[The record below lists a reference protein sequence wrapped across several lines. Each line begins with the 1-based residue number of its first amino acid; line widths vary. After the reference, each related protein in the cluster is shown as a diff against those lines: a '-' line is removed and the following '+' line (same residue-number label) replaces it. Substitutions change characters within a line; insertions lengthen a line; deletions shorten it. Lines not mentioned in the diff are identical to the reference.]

1 MNKSEL
7 KDVLKASYMPQSKAA
22 AYLQKTQGYSY
33 DPQLSSMQQK
43 VFLNRDGK
51 PVITQRGSTRL
62 ADWLIEDPAA
72 MFGYT
77 NTTRVKQA
85 KQLAKDTKN
94 KYGMDATMVSHS
106 LGGYLSEQAAKATPQ
121 SEVYTYNKAAGLP
134 SVFSSIP
141 KTQHD
146 YRTPLDIPS
155 FLGQYQKGD
164 KETVSGSYNP
174 IEAHNIKYL

>member
-43 VFLNRDGK
+43 VFLNREGK
-51 PVITQRGSTRL
+51 PVITQRGSKRL
-62 ADWLIEDPAA
+62 SDWLIEDPAA
-72 MFGYT
+72 LIGYT
-77 NTTRVKQA
+77 NTTRVAQA

-94 KYGMDATMVSHS
+94 KYGVDATITGHS
-106 LGGYLSEQAAKATPQ
+106 LGGYLAEQGKTKG

-134 SVFSSIP
+134 SVFSNIP

-146 YRTPLDIPS
+146 YRTPLDITS
-155 FLGQYQKGD
+155 FLGQYQRGD

-174 IEAHNIKYL
+174 IETHDIKYL

>member
-1 MNKSEL
+1 MNRSEL

-22 AYLQKTQGYSY
+22 AYLQKTQGYTY

-43 VFLNRDGK
+43 VFLNREGK
-51 PVITQRGSTRL
+51 PVISQRGSTRL
-62 ADWLIEDPAA
+62 SDWAYEDPAA
-72 MFGYT
+72 LFGYT

-85 KQLAKDTKN
+85 KQLAKDTKE
-94 KYGMDATMVSHS
+94 KYGVDATMAAHS
-106 LGGYLSEQAAKATPQ
+106 LGGYFSEQAAKATPQ
-121 SEVYTYNKAAGLP
+121 SEVYTYNKASGLP

>member
-7 KDVLKASYMPQSKAA
+7 KDVLKASYMPQKKAA
-22 AYLQKTQGYSY
+22 AYLEKRQGYSY

-43 VFLNRDGK
+43 VFLNREGK
-51 PVITQRGSTRL
+51 PIITQRGSTRL
-62 ADWLIEDPAA
+62 SDWLIEDPASLI
-72 MFGYT
+72 GYT
-77 NTTRVKQA
+77 NTTRVAQA

-94 KYGMDATMVSHS
+94 KYGVDVTITGHS
-106 LGGYLSEQAAKATPQ
+106 LGGYLAEQGKTKG
-121 SEVYTYNKAAGLP
+121 SEVYTYNKAAGIP
-134 SVFSSIP
+134 SIFSSIP

-155 FLGQYQKGD
+155 FLGQYQRGN

-174 IEAHNIKYL
+174 IETHDIKYL

>member
-43 VFLNRDGK
+43 VFLNKDGK

-62 ADWLIEDPAA
+62 SDWLIEDPAA
-72 MFGYT
+72 MVGFT
-77 NTTRVKQA
+77 NTSRVAQA
-85 KQLAKDTKN
+85 KQIAKATKD
-94 KYGMDATMVSHS
+94 KYGVDATVTGHS
-106 LGGYLSEQAAKATPQ
+106 LGGYLAAQGKRKG
-121 SEVYTYNKAAGLP
+121 SDVYTYNKAAGLP

-141 KTQHD
+141 KTKHD
-146 YRTPLDIPS
+146 
-155 FLGQYQKGD
+155 
-164 KETVSGSYNP
+164 
-174 IEAHNIKYL
+174 

>member
-22 AYLQKTQGYSY
+22 AYMEKKHGYSY

-43 VFLNRDGK
+43 VFINKEGK
-51 PVITQRGSTRL
+51 PIITQRGSTRVS
-62 ADWLIEDPAA
+62 DWLIEDPAA
-72 MFGYT
+72 LVGYS
-77 NTTRVKQA
+77 NTSRVKEA
-85 KQLAKDTKN
+85 KQLAKATKE
-94 KYGMDATMVSHS
+94 KYGVDATVTGHS
-106 LGGYLSEQAAKATPQ
+106 LGGYLAEKGATKG

-134 SVFSSIP
+134 SVFSNIP

-155 FLGQYQKGD
+155 FLGQYQRGD
-164 KETVSGSYNP
+164 KETVSGSWNP
-174 IEAHNIKYL
+174 IETHNIKYL

>member
-1 MNKSEL
+1 MNRSEL

-22 AYLQKTQGYSY
+22 AYLEKRQGYTY

-43 VFLNRDGK
+43 VFLNREGK
-51 PVITQRGSTRL
+51 PIITQRGSTRVS
-62 ADWLIEDPAA
+62 DWLIEDPAA
-72 MFGYT
+72 MVGFT
-77 NTTRVKQA
+77 NTSRVAQA

-94 KYGMDATMVSHS
+94 KYGIDATITGHS
-106 LGGYLSEQAAKATPQ
+106 LGGYLAEKGKTKG

-155 FLGQYQKGD
+155 FLGQYQEGD
-164 KETVSGSYNP
+164 KNTVSGSWNP
-174 IEAHNIKYL
+174 IASHNLNYL

>member
-1 MNKSEL
+1 MNRSER

-22 AYLQKTQGYSY
+22 AYLQKTQGYTY

-43 VFLNRDGK
+43 VFLNREGK

-62 ADWLIEDPAA
+62 SDWLIEDPAA
-72 MFGYT
+72 LFGYT

-85 KQLAKDTKN
+85 KQLAKDTKE
-94 KYGMDATMVSHS
+94 KYGVDATVTGHS
-106 LGGYLSEQAAKATPQ
+106 LGGYLAEKGKTKG

-155 FLGQYQKGD
+155 FLGQYQGGD
-164 KETVSGSYNP
+164 KNTVSRSWNP
-174 IEAHNIKYL
+174 IASHNLNYL

>member
-7 KDVLKASYMPQSKAA
+7 KDVLKASYMPQKQAA
-22 AYLQKTQGYSY
+22 AYLEKRQGYSY

-43 VFLNRDGK
+43 VFLNREGK
-51 PVITQRGSTRL
+51 PIITQRGSTRL
-62 ADWLIEDPAA
+62 SDWLIEDPAA
-72 MFGYT
+72 LIGYT
-77 NTTRVKQA
+77 NTSRVAQA

-94 KYGMDATMVSHS
+94 KYGVDATMVSHS
-106 LGGYLSEQAAKATPQ
+106 LGGYLSEQAAKATPK
-121 SEVYTYNKAAGLP
+121 SEVYTYNKAAGIP

-155 FLGQYQKGD
+155 FLGQYQRGN

-174 IEAHNIKYL
+174 IETHDIKYL

>member
-7 KDVLKASYMPQSKAA
+7 KDVLAASYMPQKEAA
-22 AYLQKTQGYSY
+22 AYLKKTQGYNY

-43 VFLNRDGK
+43 VFLNREGK
-51 PVITQRGSTRL
+51 PVITQRGSTRIS
-62 ADWLIEDPAA
+62 DWLVEDPAA
-72 MFGYT
+72 LLGYT

-94 KYGMDATMVSHS
+94 KYGVDATVTGHS
-106 LGGYLSEQAAKATPQ
+106 LGGYLAEQGKTKG
-121 SEVYTYNKAAGLP
+121 SEVYTYNKAAGIP
-134 SVFSSIP
+134 SVFSNIP

-164 KETVSGSYNP
+164 KNTVSGSYNP
-174 IEAHNIKYL
+174 IETHDIKYL